1 MKRSILIAIL
11 LVALS
16 LLALPS
22 LAATSDE
29 DPIPAFTDGRLN
41 NFDVAAP
48 VAVYAVAYENG
59 NGLDFWTP
67 TGFDGAGELALRVTS
82 EDIASVEAS
91 PDSPTLIAIAED
103 SSVALYRLPDGAFQV
118 LANAGTSGTYSLIF
132 ETLGA
137 NTGYN
142 SSWLK

>member
-1 MKRSILIAIL
+1 MKRSILIALL

-22 LAATSDE
+22 FAATSDE
-29 DPIPAFTDGRLN
+29 DPVPAFSDGRLN

-48 VAVYAVAYENG
+48 VAVYTVDYGNA

-67 TGFDGAGELALRVTS
+67 TGFDGAGELALRVTAD
-82 EDIASVEAS
+82 DIAQVDATPEVA
-91 PDSPTLIAIAED
+91 TLIAAAAD
-103 SSVALYRLPDGAFQV
+103 GSVSLYRLPDGAFQV
-118 LANAGTSGTYSLIF
+118 LANAGTSGTYSLVF

>member
-16 LLALPS
+16 LFALPS
-22 LAATSDE
+22 LAATNDE
-29 DPIPAFTDGRLN
+29 DPVPAFTDGRLN

-48 VAVYAVAYENG
+48 VAVFTVEYDNS

-67 TGFDGAGELALRVTS
+67 TGFEGAGELALRVTA
-82 EDIASVEAS
+82 EDIASVDAT
-91 PDSPTLIAIAED
+91 PDTPTLIAAAED
-103 SSVALYRLPDGAFQV
+103 ASVALYRLSDGAFQV
-118 LANAGTSGTYSLIF
+118 LANAGTSGTYSLVF

-137 NTGYN
+137 NTGYS